1 MSISGSSV
9 RHYGERWGAPPEND
23 KEKNS
28 MPRYLLSTH
37 SVEGSARPPMSDEE
51 MQAFAKRIGELES
64 EMKDAE
70 ALVLSARLAEPAA
83 ARVARISDEK
93 TLITD
98 GPFAESKEQLGGFY
112 LIEAE
117 NLEGALGWA
126 EKVTKLIKQPIEVRE
141 LVDYR

>member
-1 MSISGSSV
+1 MS
-9 RHYGERWGAPPEND
+9 
-23 KEKNS
+23 
-28 MPRYLLSTH
+28 RYLLSTH
-37 SVEGSARPPMSDEE
+37 SVEGSERPPMSDEE
-51 MQAFAKRIGELES
+51 MQAFPKRISELES
-64 EMKDAE
+64 EMKDAD

-83 ARVARISDEK
+83 ARVARPSDEK
-93 TLITD
+93 PLITD

-117 NLEGALGWA
+117 NLDGALGWA

>member
-1 MSISGSSV
+1 
-9 RHYGERWGAPPEND
+9 
-23 KEKNS
+23 

-64 EMKDAE
+64 EMKDE
-70 ALVLSARLAEPAA
+70 NALVLSARLAEPAA

-93 TLITD
+93 PLITD

-117 NLEGALGWA
+117 NLEAALGWA